1 MESGTQYGIPY
12 VSDAAAEVRA
22 GFIRR
27 TYAHLAGAILAF
39 ILLEALLFQV
49 GVPDAIIEMLG
60 RSRYSWLI
68 VLLAFMGVATVAQ
81 KWADSDVSSSKIGRA
96 HV

>member
-1 MESGTQYGIPY
+1 MNSDTPYGMPL

-49 GVPDAIIEMLG
+49 GVPEGMIEMLG

-68 VLLAFMGVATVAQ
+68 SLPRCCCSRIT
-81 KWADSDVSSSKIGRA
+81 
-96 HV
+96 